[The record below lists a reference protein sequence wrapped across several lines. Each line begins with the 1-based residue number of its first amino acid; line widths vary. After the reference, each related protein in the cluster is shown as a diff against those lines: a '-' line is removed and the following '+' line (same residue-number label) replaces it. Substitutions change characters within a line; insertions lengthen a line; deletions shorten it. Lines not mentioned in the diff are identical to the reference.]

1 MSMWNKG
8 DLSDFNVACSWVLM
22 YLSILETADLVAFTE
37 RSLKKRKYPVS
48 SGSLTKNAVLMPE

>member
-1 MSMWNKG
+1 
-8 DLSDFNVACSWVLM
+8 M